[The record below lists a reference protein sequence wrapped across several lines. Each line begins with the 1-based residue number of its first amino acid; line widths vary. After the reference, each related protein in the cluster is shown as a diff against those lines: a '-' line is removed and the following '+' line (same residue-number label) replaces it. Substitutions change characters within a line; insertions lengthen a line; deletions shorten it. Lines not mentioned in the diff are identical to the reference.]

1 MSKCSFA
8 IPFSGSAM
16 EMLNKAQ
23 TAVEQQGGRFSGDAA
38 GGHFSLQVFGTIAGR
53 YTVAG
58 QELHIVIEEKPMMI
72 PCGVIESAL
81 KKQIGSVEGPA

>member
-1 MSKCSFA
+1 MSKCNFA
-8 IPFSGSAM
+8 IPFSGSAA
-16 EMLNKAQ
+16 EMLNRAQ

-38 GGHFSLQVFGTIAGR
+38 AGHFSLQVFGTISGR

-72 PCGVIESAL
+72 PCGVIENAL
-81 KKQIGSVEGPA
+81 KKQIGSGEDPA